1 MKALLKESDATTL
14 REFASLLEN
23 TLHERDDL
31 KAALKTQQERADLLG
46 QDKLQLKRELEHE
59 LTRHRWQPVTKGECP
74 EDVRVLVRGKDKYVQ
89 FGGFNGAVWLSGRM
103 VLDFEPLEWML
114 VPD

>member
-1 MKALLKESDATTL
+1 MKALLKESDVAVL
-14 REFASLLEN
+14 HEVISRMEN
-23 TLHERDDL
+23 TLLEQLDL
-31 KAALKTQQERADLLG
+31 KASLKIQQERADLLG
-46 QDKLQLKRELEHE
+46 EDKLKLKSDLEHE
-59 LTRHRWQPVTKGECP
+59 LTRRRWQPVTKGECP

-89 FGGFNGAVWLSGRM
+89 FGVFNGAVWLSGRM